1 MAIDLGKKIFSLGN
15 ILVQC
20 RKPDGGSETF
30 CLAPGL
36 TVEK

>member
-1 MAIDLGKKIFSLGN
+1 MATNLGKMLFSVGN

-20 RKPDGGSETF
+20 RKPDGGCVTF

-36 TVEK
+36 TVEN

>member
-1 MAIDLGKKIFSLGN
+1 MAIDLGKCNFCLEN
-15 ILVQC
+15 TLVQC
-20 RKPDGGSETF
+20 RKPDGGCVMF